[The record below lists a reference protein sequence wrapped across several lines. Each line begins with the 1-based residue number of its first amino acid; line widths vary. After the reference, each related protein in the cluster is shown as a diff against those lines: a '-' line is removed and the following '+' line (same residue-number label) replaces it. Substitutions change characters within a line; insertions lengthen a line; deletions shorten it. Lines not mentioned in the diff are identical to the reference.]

1 LTEVATQPETTS
13 ETIPDAICL
22 CESYLRATE
31 HAALRAARWL
41 GRADQE
47 GAEDAAAEAMRQTL
61 GLLPISGR
69 VVFGSVGEE
78 GGLLPGTVVG
88 AGGRDVDLALDPLEG
103 RGVVARGGNGAMS
116 MIVAADSGRLTTLPS
131 MYMRKIAVGAT
142 SRGQIDLLRPVGEN
156 IEAIANAFGR
166 RVNDVTTI
174 VLDRPRH
181 HDLIEEIRN
190 SGARI
195 KLIQDGDVTAS
206 ISAAIRGTNDH
217 LAIGIGGTRQ
227 AILSAAALR
236 CLGGELQAQ
245 FWPTT
250 RTEIDELRS
259 LGIEDYTRVFHTEDL
274 APGDIIVAATGVS
287 NGDLLRGVRFLA
299 DSARTQSLLMCTRCN
314 WVRFV
319 DGIHF
324 FSRERREEVRLL
336 GY

>member
-1 LTEVATQPETTS
+1 VSGLS
-13 ETIPDAICL
+13 EAL
-22 CESYLRATE
+22 CSCQSYLRATE

-41 GRADQE
+41 GRDDQE
-47 GAEDAAAEAMRQTL
+47 GAEESAADGMRQTL
-61 GLLPISGR
+61 DILPIDGR
-69 VVFGSVGEE
+69 VVVGAIGEE
-78 GGLLPGTVVG
+78 GGLTPGTVVG
-88 AGGRDVDLALDPLEG
+88 AGGREVDLALDPLEG

-116 MIVAADSGRLTTLPS
+116 MIVAGEAGRLSTLPN
-131 MYMRKIAVGAT
+131 MYMRKLAVGPLA
-142 SRGQIDLLRPVGEN
+142 RGHIDLQRPVAEN
-156 IEAIANAFGR
+156 VQAIADAFGR

-190 SGARI
+190 AGARI

-245 FWPTT
+245 FWPMS
-250 RTEIDELRS
+250 RSEIDQLAE
-259 LGIEDYTRVFHTEDL
+259 LGIDDYRRVFTTEDL
-274 APGDIIVAATGVS
+274 APGDITVAATGVS

-299 DSARTQSLLMCTRCN
+299 DSARTHSLLMCTRCN

-324 FSRERREEVRLL
+324 FARERREEVRLL